1 MEKDL
6 IKFYKNL
13 SKEMKG
19 IAKYEDEKGNLTY
32 MNVGQLICGVEYLE
46 LDETEFKTAKF
57 EQLIDTS
64 LEYEETT
71 KTKLIDKSTKT
82 NNKKDK
88 GTIIEEKVQAKKI
101 WLVKNSM
108 GVTKSFNEKD
118 KALETARKINKQ
130 MLEWNN
136 D

>member
-6 IKFYKNL
+6 IKFYDNL

-19 IAKYEDEKGNLTY
+19 IAKYEDEKGNLSY

-88 GTIIEEKVQAKKI
+88 GTIIEEKVQAKKV

-108 GVTKSFNEKD
+108 GIVKSFNEKD
-118 KALETARKINKQ
+118 KALEIAKKINKQ

>member
-6 IKFYKNL
+6 KKFYKNI

-57 EQLIDTS
+57 EQLIDTT
-64 LEYEETT
+64 LEYEETI
-71 KTKLIDKSTKT
+71 KTKIMDKSTKT

-88 GTIIEEKVQAKKI
+88 GTLMEEKVQAKKV

-108 GVTKSFNEKD
+108 GIVKSFNDKD
-118 KALETARKINKQ
+118 KALEIAKRINKK

-136 D
+136 E